1 MALGVQAAMNGIL
14 DAQEEFVHFEDLAMQ
29 EYGSPKALSIS
40 QDCLNM

>member
-1 MALGVQAAMNGIL
+1 MALRVQAAKSGIL
-14 DAQEEFVHFEDLAMQ
+14 DAQVESVHFEGQAMQ